1 MRLWNTTLDTP
12 LCLIVEL
19 WLLNVDCEKKFANS
33 GPYLTWLAKFWQE
46 MSTLKLNFALKV
58 IQKQLLE
65 LSLNVCAGSTFA
77 LTV

>member
-33 GPYLTWLAKFWQE
+33 DPYLTWLAKFWQE
-46 MSTLKLNFALKV
+46 MSTLKLNFAIK
-58 IQKQLLE
+58 
-65 LSLNVCAGSTFA
+65 
-77 LTV
+77 